1 MILSCICFFD
11 IKYRRENTKLREAI
25 VKFNRKS
32 FLNTHRDAWVEVNL
46 DCIEHNILEFK
57 KYLKKGAKLFAVVKA
72 DAYGHGAVMIAPI
85 LLASGVDF
93 LGVSSIDEGLQLREA
108 EITAPILVL
117 GAVPV
122 WSFDR
127 AAQNNISISVFS
139 DEHIEAC
146 KQTYNKLGIKPKVH
160 VKIDTGMNRIGVRP
174 EDATEFIKKIQDC
187 NFIKLEGIFTHF
199 ATAETKSYALEQY
212 KKFRNVVDSV
222 DTKGL
227 LIHCCN
233 TSATV
238 CYQDFDYN
246 MARVG
251 IGIYGLQPDLTE
263 GTNQPN
269 LKPAMSLKGRITNIH
284 TANKDEG
291 VSYCHTFETAK
302 ETKIATIPI
311 GYADG
316 VFRGLSNKI
325 YGIINGKKVKQIG
338 NITMDQMMFDIT
350 DCEAQEGDII
360 TLIGQ
365 DGNECIKIDEWAET
379 LNTIHYELTCALRV
393 RLPRVY
399 TR

>member
-1 MILSCICFFD
+1 M
-11 IKYRRENTKLREAI
+11 
-25 VKFNRKS
+25 KFNRES

-57 KYLKKGAKLFAVVKA
+57 KYLNKYAKLFAVVKA
-72 DAYGHGAVMIAPI
+72 DAYGHGAVMIAPV

-93 LGVSSIDEGLQLREA
+93 LGVSSIDEGLQLRQA

-122 WSFDR
+122 WSFDK

-146 KQTYNKLGIKPKVH
+146 KQTYEKLKIKPKVH

-174 EDATEFIKKIQDC
+174 EAATDFIQKLQNSD
-187 NFIKLEGIFTHF
+187 FIELEGIFTHF
-199 ATAETKSYALEQY
+199 ATAETESYALDQY
-212 KKFRNVVDSV
+212 KKFKSVVDAV
-222 DTKGL
+222 DTRGL

-233 TSATV
+233 TAATA
-238 CYQDFDYN
+238 YYKDFDYN

-251 IGIYGLQPDLTE
+251 IGIYGLQPDLPS
-263 GTNQPN
+263 GAQKPD

-284 TANKDEG
+284 TAQKDEG
-291 VSYCHTFETAK
+291 VSYCHTFETVK

-350 DCEAQEGDII
+350 DCDAQEGDII
-360 TLIGQ
+360 TLIGK
-365 DGNECIKIDEWAET
+365 DGNENISIDEWAKT

>member
-1 MILSCICFFD
+1 M
-11 IKYRRENTKLREAI
+11 
-25 VKFNRKS
+25 KFNRTS

-46 DCIEHNILEFK
+46 DAIEHNILELK
-57 KYLKKGAKLFAVVKA
+57 KYLKPHAKLFAVVKA

-93 LGVSSIDEGLQLREA
+93 LGVSSIDEGLQLREND
-108 EITAPILVL
+108 ITAPILVL

-122 WSFDR
+122 WSFDK

-146 KQTYNKLGIKPKVH
+146 RQTYEKLKIKTKVH
-160 VKIDTGMNRIGVRP
+160 VKIDTGMNRIGVKP
-174 EDATEFIKKIQDC
+174 ENAIEFINKLKSCPYIE
-187 NFIKLEGIFTHF
+187 LEGIFTHF
-199 ATAETKSYALEQY
+199 ATAEEEKSAIEQY
-212 KKFRNVVDSV
+212 KKFQTVINKIDKT
-222 DTKGL
+222 DL

-233 TSATV
+233 TSAITS
-238 CYQDFDYN
+238 YKNFDYN

-251 IGIYGLQPDLTE
+251 VGIYGLQPDVVNE
-263 GTNQPN
+263 DKRPN

-284 TANKDEG
+284 TANQGEG
-291 VSYCHTFETAK
+291 VSYCHTFEAQK
-302 ETKIATIPI
+302 PTKIATIPI

-325 YGIINGKKVKQIG
+325 YGLLNGQKVKQIG

-350 DCEAQEGDII
+350 KCDAQEGDII
-360 TLIGQ
+360 TLLGK
-365 DGNECIKIDEWAET
+365 DENEVITIDEWAKI
-379 LNTIHYELTCALRV
+379 LNTIHYELACSLRV

>member
-1 MILSCICFFD
+1 M
-11 IKYRRENTKLREAI
+11 
-25 VKFNRKS
+25 KFNRTS

-46 DCIEHNILEFK
+46 DYIEHNILELK
-57 KYLKKGAKLFAVVKA
+57 KYLKPNAKLFAVVKA

-93 LGVSSIDEGLQLREA
+93 LGVSSIDEGLQLREND
-108 EITAPILVL
+108 ISAPILVL

-122 WSFDR
+122 WSFDK

-139 DEHIEAC
+139 DEHIEPC
-146 KQTYNKLGIKPKVH
+146 RQTYEKLNIKPKVH
-160 VKIDTGMNRIGVRP
+160 VKIDTGMNRIGVKP
-174 EDATEFIKKIQDC
+174 ENAVEFIDKLKTCQYLE
-187 NFIKLEGIFTHF
+187 LEGVFTHF
-199 ATAETKSYALEQY
+199 ATAEEKECALEQY
-212 KKFRNVVDSV
+212 EKFQSVVEKIDK
-222 DTKGL
+222 TNL

-233 TSATV
+233 TSAIAS
-238 CYQDFDYN
+238 YKDFDYN

-251 IGIYGLQPDLTE
+251 VGIYGLQPDITKDS
-263 GTNQPN
+263 QKPN

-284 TANKDEG
+284 TAQQGEG
-291 VSYCHTFETAK
+291 VSYCHTFETQ
-302 ETKIATIPI
+302 TPTTIATIPI

-325 YGIINGKKVKQIG
+325 YGLINGKKVKQIG

-350 DCEAQEGDII
+350 DCDAQEGDII
-360 TLIGQ
+360 TLLGQ
-365 DGNECIKIDEWAET
+365 DGDETITIDEWAKI
-379 LNTIHYELTCALRV
+379 LNTIHYELACALRV

>member
-1 MILSCICFFD
+1 M
-11 IKYRRENTKLREAI
+11 
-25 VKFNRKS
+25 KFNRS
-32 FLNTHRDAWVEVNL
+32 SYLNTHRDAWVEVNL
-46 DCIEHNILEFK
+46 DSIENNILSFK
-57 KYLKKGAKLFAVVKA
+57 KYLKPGTKLFAVVKA

-108 EITAPILVL
+108 KIDTPILVL

-122 WSFDR
+122 WSFDW
-127 AAQNNISISVFS
+127 AATNDISVSVFS

-146 KQTYNKLGIKPKVH
+146 KQTYEKLKIKPKVH

-174 EDATEFIKKIQDC
+174 EDADDFIKKIRSCD
-187 NFIKLEGIFTHF
+187 FIELEGIFTHF
-199 ATAETKSYALEQY
+199 ATAETESYAFEQY
-212 KKFRNVVDSV
+212 KKFRSV
-222 DTKGL
+222 IKSIDTNGL

-233 TSATV
+233 TAAVV
-238 CYQDFDYN
+238 CYEDFEYN

-251 IGIYGLQPDLTE
+251 VGIYGLQPDLT
-263 GTNQPN
+263 PN
-269 LKPAMSLKGRITNIH
+269 GIKPDLKPAMSLRGRITNIH
-284 TANKDEG
+284 TAFKGEG
-291 VSYCHTFETAK
+291 VSYSHTFETIK
-302 ETKIATIPI
+302 PTKIATIPI

-316 VFRGLSNKI
+316 ISRGLSNKI

-350 DCEAQEGDII
+350 DCEAVEGDTI
-360 TLIGQ
+360 TLLGEDGGEFIG
-365 DGNECIKIDEWAET
+365 IDEWAKI
-379 LNTIHYELTCALRV
+379 LNTIHYELVCALRV